1 MKHMRHIKKI
11 HNGKNRRTNQKVR
24 RNKNSGG
31 IPDSTGFQQIKLEEK
46 QAKQAKQDKRQK
58 KIDSRGPCCQNS
70 AAIKAKNEQLLSEL
84 RSTSKGRTLKAVGSK
99 WVEVPMV
106 PPWFIANN
114 RSHMAHFRQYVEAM
128 NLPYK
133 F

>member
-31 IPDSTGFQQIKLEEK
+31 IPDTTGFQQIKLEEK

-58 KIDSRGPCCQNS
+58 KIDSRGPCCKDS
-70 AAIKAKNEQLLSEL
+70 TAIKAKNEQLLSEL
-84 RSTSKGRTLKAVGSK
+84 RSISKGRTLKTVGSR

-106 PPWFIANN
+106 PHWFIANN

>member
-1 MKHMRHIKKI
+1 MKHNGHTNRNS
-11 HNGKNRRTNQKVR
+11 NGKRRRTNQKVR

-31 IPDSTGFQQIKLEEK
+31 IPDTTGFQQIKLEEK
-46 QAKQAKQDKRQK
+46 QAKQAKQDKRQM
-58 KIDSRGPCCQNS
+58 KIDSRGPCCKDS

-84 RSTSKGRTLKAVGSK
+84 RSTFKRRTLKTVGRV

-106 PPWFIANN
+106 PKWFKDNN
-114 RSHMAHFRQYVEAM
+114 RSHLAHFQQYVEAM